1 MDNEAQASLQL
12 LLGINTAGL
21 FESLIFGFFFLGL
34 VLYSL
39 LSEMIRSVGLR
50 ASGYEP

>member
-21 FESLIFGFFFLGL
+21 FESLIFGFFYLLGSIL
-34 VLYSL
+34 FVND
-39 LSEMIRSVGLR
+39 
-50 ASGYEP
+50 